1 MIQSSRK
8 KPLLQNKSSG
18 VSLARALSKL
28 GIASRTQAS
37 DLISQGKVSV
47 NGQQIR
53 DPNKR
58 ISLNHDRLML
68 DGVVLQAQQKRYLV
82 LNKPRG
88 LITTKND
95 EKGRDTVYKCLSD
108 IDKKLSPV
116 GRLDMASEGLLL
128 FTNDTQWAQKILDP
142 TSHLAKTYHV
152 QISGHPNEEQLTH
165 LRNGVELDT
174 DTITRP
180 AVVDVIRRG
189 DKTCWLEITLHE
201 GINRQI
207 RRMIE
212 IVGYQVM
219 RLIRIRIGPVELD
232 QLAKGASRDL
242 TEVELESINR
252 QLK

>member
-1 MIQSSRK
+1 MSQSSRK
-8 KPLLQNKSSG
+8 SPRLQNKSTG

-37 DLISQGKVSV
+37 ELILQGKVCV
-47 NGQQIR
+47 NGQQTR

-58 ISLNHDRLML
+58 ISMNRDRVML
-68 DGVVLQAQQKRYLV
+68 DGVVLQAQLKRYLV

-95 EKGRDTVYKCLSD
+95 EKGRDTVYSCLFFND
-108 IDKKLSPV
+108 IKLSPV

-128 FTNDTQWAQKILDP
+128 FTNDTHWAQKILDP
-142 TSHLAKTYHV
+142 DSHLAKTYHV
-152 QISGHPNEEQLTH
+152 QINGHPNQQQIAH
-165 LRNGVELDT
+165 LRNGVELGSGV
-174 DTITRP
+174 ITRP
-180 AVVDVIRRG
+180 AVVHLIRHG
-189 DKTCWLEITLHE
+189 DKTSWLEITLHE

-212 IVGYQVM
+212 VLGYQVL
-219 RLIRIRIGPVELD
+219 RLIRIRIGAVELG
-232 QLAKGASRDL
+232 QLAKGDTREL
-242 TEVELESINR
+242 TRMELESINR